1 MKLVDN
7 FINKIGSDK
16 LLHYLVGAWLIALA
30 QPYGPIIM
38 SAVFVLFL
46 ILSLYKEY
54 KLDDKPDLADV
65 AYYIGGSITSAVS
78 YIISLLL

>member
-1 MKLVDN
+1 MKILDN

-30 QPYGPIIM
+30 QPYGPVVM
-38 SAVFVLFL
+38 SIVFAIFL

-54 KLDDKPDLADV
+54 KLDNKPDLADV
-65 AYYIGGSITSAVS
+65 AYYVGGSITSAVS
-78 YIISLLL
+78 YIISLIL